1 MSKVLVIFG
10 ATGQQGSSVINCV
23 INDPELSKQYKVRG
37 VTRDPSK
44 LAAQSLQQRGV
55 EIVKGDVDDKESL
68 KQVLQGS
75 HTVFAV
81 TTTVYDNQTKQRGDR
96 TGEGTRGRSGRCRRA
111 V

>member
-1 MSKVLVIFG
+1 MSRILVVFG
-10 ATGQQGSSVINCV
+10 ATGQQGGSVVNYV

-55 EIVKGDVDDKESL
+55 EIVKGDVDDGESL

-75 HTVFAV
+75 HTVFAI
-81 TTTVYDNQTKQRGDR
+81 TTTAYDNQTKQR
-96 TGEGTRGRSGRCRRA
+96 EVA
-111 V
+111 